1 MPLNCQVENIKP
13 SAHFEHSLFPF
24 QNVCKTK
31 ARQTT
36 DAKKLVQQW
45 VNEGYEQLDIE
56 NPQNTKKKK
65 VVLQGTV
72 ICLIVPF
79 S

>member
-1 MPLNCQVENIKP
+1 MVDILQTFNYFCLSVGTCATFLIRVTY
-13 SAHFEHSLFPF
+13 F

-45 VNEGYEQLDIE
+45 VREGYEQLGIE
-56 NPQNTKKKK
+56 NPQNQASKKKIAVQGK
-65 VVLQGTV
+65 V
-72 ICLIVPF
+72 
-79 S
+79 